1 MHLKGTLHM
10 KRYLTAESLSNII
23 WWVDGSYGVHW
34 DSKGHTG
41 AMMSM
46 GKGAIVNIS
55 RKHKM
60 NVGSSTE
67 LELVS
72 IADVLGMIL
81 WCKDF
86 VEAQG
91 YTIKSNLLYQDNKAT
106 ILLAKN
112 GRMSAG
118 KNSKHIKNRF
128 FLIADKVA
136 KDDVKIRHMRTK
148 SMWAE
153 VNTKPVQ
160 GQLFRT
166 FRHHMMG
173 VPVDY
178 NDDVERKRTHPVLLP
193 KVDKKK

>member
-1 MHLKGTLHM
+1 ML
-10 KRYLTAESLSNII
+10 I
-23 WWVDGSYGVHW
+23 
-34 DSKGHTG
+34 
-41 AMMSM
+41 

-67 LELVS
+67 SELVS

-81 WCKDF
+81 WCKYF

-91 YTIKSNLLYQDNKAT
+91 YTIESNLLYQDNKST

-112 GRMSAG
+112 GRISAG

-128 FLIADKVA
+128 FLITHKVA
-136 KDDVKIRHMRTK
+136 KDDVKIRHMGTN
-148 SMWAE
+148 SIWAD
-153 VNTKPVQ
+153 VNTKPLQ

-166 FRHHMMG
+166 F
-173 VPVDY
+173 
-178 NDDVERKRTHPVLLP
+178 
-193 KVDKKK
+193 

>member
-1 MHLKGTLHM
+1 M
-10 KRYLTAESLSNII
+10 I
-23 WWVDGSYGVHW
+23 
-34 DSKGHTG
+34 
-41 AMMSM
+41 SM
-46 GKGAIVNIS
+46 RKGAIVNIL

-81 WCKDF
+81 WCKYF
-86 VEAQG
+86 IEAQG
-91 YTIKSNLLYQDNKAT
+91 YTIESNVLYQDNKST

-136 KDDVKIRHMRTK
+136 QDDVEVRHMGTK
-148 SMWAE
+148 SIWAD
-153 VNTKPVQ
+153 VNTTPIQ
-160 GQLFRT
+160 RALFRT
-166 FRHHMMG
+166 FRHHMTG

-178 NDDVERKRTHPVLLP
+178 DDDVERRRTILCC
-193 KVDKKK
+193 